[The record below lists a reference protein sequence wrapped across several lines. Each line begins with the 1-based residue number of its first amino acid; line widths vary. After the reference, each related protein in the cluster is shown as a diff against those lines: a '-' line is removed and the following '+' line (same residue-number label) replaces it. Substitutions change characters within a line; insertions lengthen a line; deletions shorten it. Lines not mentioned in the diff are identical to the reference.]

1 MLAVAGLAGLGA
13 VMAVVAIW
21 HLPDRMYTDQA
32 AQASLQGGL
41 LTAAAALTAVAGGLI
56 ALDETRRANANTHV
70 REFYVEAVKLLND
83 PDNLGVRLAGIYAL
97 ERVAVDSPADQRT
110 IVEVLSAFVRE
121 NASPP
126 APDPADAAAGRRY
139 GTDVKAAVTV
149 LGRLPARSL
158 VPRAALNLLG
168 GLPDPTVIPRADLGG
183 VDLPNLVLMRAN
195 LTGASLTGANL
206 AGALLN
212 WTNLS
217 ESMLVQVNLRGALLE
232 GTNLT
237 RVRLDEAELTGAS
250 LKWANLTGA
259 MLNGANLTDATLTS
273 ADLTRATLDGADLS
287 RARGLRQTQVDVAE
301 GNPRTQLP
309 AGINRPAW
317 WT

>member
-1 MLAVAGLAGLGA
+1 MLGA
-13 VMAVVAIW
+13 VAAVVAIW

-70 REFYVEAVKLLND
+70 REFYVEAAKLLND

-97 ERVAVDSPADQRT
+97 ERVAIDSPADQRT
-110 IVEVLSAFVRE
+110 VVEVLSAFVRE
-121 NASPP
+121 NASQP
-126 APDPADAAAGRRY
+126 APDPAGVAARRRY
-139 GTDVKAAVTV
+139 GTDVKAALTV

-168 GLPDPTVIPRADLGG
+168 GLPDPTVIPRADLGS
-183 VDLPNLVLMRAN
+183 VDLPNLFLRRAN
-195 LTGASLTGANL
+195 LTGASLEWANL
-206 AGALLN
+206 AGAVLD

-217 ESMLVQVNLRGALLE
+217 ESMLYGVNLRGASLE

-237 RVRLDEAELTGAS
+237 RVRLDEADLTGAS
-250 LKWANLTGA
+250 LKWANLTNA
-259 MLNGANLTDATLTS
+259 MLNGANLTDVTLTD
-273 ADLTRATLDGADLS
+273 AILTGATLDGADLG
-287 RARGLRQTQVDVAE
+287 RVRGLRQQQVDVAK
-301 GNPRTQLP
+301 GDPRTRLP
-309 AGINRPAW
+309 EGINRPAW
-317 WT
+317 WV